1 MNSPTPR
8 RLLGL
13 ILPLVLVL
21 GAGAVAACQLFG
33 GDSPLASPRI
43 EWVRADRAT
52 FDAIGEKF
60 RTYVNADAVF
70 ANDPTGR
77 SIWLSAVD
85 DWEARL
91 ESIEKSLEPAGEGGD
106 D

>member
-1 MNSPTPR
+1 MNYLTPR
-8 RLLGL
+8 RLAGL
-13 ILPLVLVL
+13 FLPLVLVL
-21 GAGAVAACQLFG
+21 GAVAGCQLFG
-33 GDSPLASPRI
+33 GDAPLASPRV

-60 RTYVNADAVF
+60 RAYVAADPAF
-70 ANDPTGR
+70 AADPSAR

-91 ESIEKSLEPAGEGGD
+91 ESIEKSVAPTEEGGD

>member
-1 MNSPTPR
+1 MKPEIPR
-8 RLLGL
+8 RFAGL
-13 ILPLVLVL
+13 FLSLVLVV
-21 GAGAVAACQLFG
+21 GAVAGCQLFG
-33 GDSPLASPRI
+33 GDAPLASPRV

-60 RTYVNADAVF
+60 RSYVNDDPAF
-70 ANDPTGR
+70 AIDPSGR
-77 SIWLSAVD
+77 MIWLSAVD

-91 ESIEKSLEPAGEGGD
+91 ESIEESIAPAGEGGD

>member
-1 MNSPTPR
+1 MNSRKLDSLRPYLFVVTIF
-8 RLLGL
+8 L
-13 ILPLVLVL
+13 
-21 GAGAVAACQLFG
+21 AGIFSGCQLFG
-33 GDSPLASPRI
+33 GDAPLASPRI

-60 RTYVNADAVF
+60 RSYVIDDPAFAV
-70 ANDPTGR
+70 DPTGR
-77 SIWLSAVD
+77 SIWLSAID

-91 ESIEKSLEPAGEGGD
+91 ESIEKSVAPAGEGGD